1 MECNNHS
8 YIMKEGE
15 RYCDKCGVVAED
27 NIDYSSGANPL
38 TQTDSEGAKYKR
50 VADKKLGSGNTL
62 FVKNSKITT
71 ASNGKAIQTYGK
83 IMGRRDND
91 SPLFRRINHIKISI
105 AHELITK
112 NYLMMK
118 DEPTNQEIIIKRT
131 ISVFGDEKIGNNIR
145 AYIAFAAALLSENP
159 NAQRL
164 APERRNWLEI
174 IDGKEVQ
181 HYVNP
186 SSFVAFALRI
196 GFTKEKLHKMLVGN
210 IRYSGKLSSKYTKY
224 I

>member
-62 FVKNSKITT
+62 FAKNSKITT

-83 IMGRRDND
+83 RLELLNTLDGMYRGC
-91 SPLFRRINHIKISI
+91 FASI
-105 AHELITK
+105 
-112 NYLMMK
+112 
-118 DEPTNQEIIIKRT
+118 
-131 ISVFGDEKIGNNIR
+131 IGNTR
-145 AYIAFAAALLSENP
+145 WWRP
-159 NAQRL
+159 V
-164 APERRNWLEI
+164 P
-174 IDGKEVQ
+174 
-181 HYVNP
+181 
-186 SSFVAFALRI
+186 
-196 GFTKEKLHKMLVGN
+196 
-210 IRYSGKLSSKYTKY
+210 
-224 I
+224 